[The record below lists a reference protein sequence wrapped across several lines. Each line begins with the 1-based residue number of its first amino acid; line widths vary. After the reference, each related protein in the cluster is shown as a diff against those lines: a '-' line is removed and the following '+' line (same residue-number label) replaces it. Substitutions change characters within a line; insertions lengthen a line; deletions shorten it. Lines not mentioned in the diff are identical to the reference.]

1 MPKKSFINLDVDLR
15 CRCLQVFPPPEAE
28 PYQELAN
35 FRFRLTREQAYQLAR
50 ALLAATQEWEELE
63 IVVHRF
69 ERRPS
74 DGAFLVSVLPE
85 FHELSDPEFVRKI
98 KHPAPKGLDMP
109 AEMEEVLESLKDQP
123 FSD

>member
-1 MPKKSFINLDVDLR
+1 MPKKSIINVGVDLR
-15 CRCLQVFPPPEAE
+15 CRCLEVFPPPEAE
-28 PYQELAN
+28 PFRELAT
-35 FRFRLTREQAYQLAR
+35 FRFRLNREQACQLAR
-50 ALLAATQEWEELE
+50 ALLAATQEWEEME
-63 IVVHRF
+63 VVVHRF
-69 ERRPS
+69 EGRRR

-98 KHPAPKGLDMP
+98 KHPAPKDLDIP